1 VRNLSKKAPSHW
13 IIAGTLLVA
22 GSCAPLSQAAVGSAD
37 PDITSPKAQRVFE
50 FGFEAIKERY
60 LTGVPVGIAAFEGMR
75 GLATIDPAISF
86 ERVANQRMAA
96 RYNGEQVAEY
106 PTPANDDPD
115 GWAAF
120 VVLVSRDLAP
130 LSPALRQA
138 NNEKIYEVVFDATL
152 AKLDP
157 FSRYAGAT
165 EAREH
170 RAARNGFGGIG
181 VRYDLTP
188 QDLVLT
194 EVMPETPA
202 AEAHLQIGDH
212 VLAIDGNSVAGL
224 DQKAVSDRM
233 RGPIA
238 SEISLSVK
246 HDPAQQTTTV
256 NLHRGLIVP
265 PTVSMSLQ
273 DGIATIAISSFNHN
287 TASAVAEDVIK
298 AKAAPGFKG
307 VVLDLRGNPGG
318 LLDQGVEVADLF
330 MDHGRIVSTRGR
342 HPASVQIYD
351 AKSGDPGEDV
361 PLVVMVDGG
370 SASAAEIVTAALQ
383 DSGRAI
389 VVGTNS
395 YGKGTVQTVLRMPND
410 GEMTLTWSRFY
421 SPSGY
426 ALHGLGVLPTV
437 CTADTHAQAAA
448 LLAPVRAEHPAVA
461 ADIATW
467 RTSSIDD
474 LKQRTKLRSVCP
486 AAKQGDAKVDL
497 ELARDLIKDR
507 QLYGHALALTTPAV
521 TTTTAA
527 TTPPPG
533 NAAASVPP
541 GEH

>member
-1 VRNLSKKAPSHW
+1 MRNLTKKAPSHW
-13 IIAGTLLVA
+13 IIAGALLVA

-60 LTGVPVGIAAFEGMR
+60 LTDVPVGVAAFEGMR

-86 ERVANQRMAA
+86 ERVVNQRMAA

-138 NNEKIYEVVFDATL
+138 NNEKIYEAVFDATL

-157 FSRYAGAT
+157 FSRYAGAA

-194 EVMPETPA
+194 EVMPDTPA
-202 AEAHLQIGDH
+202 AEAHLQVGDH
-212 VLAIDGNSVAGL
+212 ILAIDGNSVAGL

-246 HDPAQQTTTV
+246 HDPAQQTTSV
-256 NLHRGLIVP
+256 SLHRGLIVP

-287 TASAVAEDVIK
+287 TASAVTEDVIK

-351 AKSGDPGEDV
+351 AKPGDPGENV
-361 PLVVMVDGG
+361 PLVVLVDGG

-437 CTADTHAQAAA
+437 CTADTQAQAAA

-474 LKQRTKLRSVCP
+474 LKQRAKLRTVCP

-527 TTPPPG
+527 TAPPPG

-541 GEH
+541 GEQ